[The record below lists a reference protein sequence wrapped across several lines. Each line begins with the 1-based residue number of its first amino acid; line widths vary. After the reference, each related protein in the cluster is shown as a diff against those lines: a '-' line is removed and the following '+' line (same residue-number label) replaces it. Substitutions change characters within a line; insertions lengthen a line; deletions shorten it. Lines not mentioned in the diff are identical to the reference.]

1 MKKYYSKYGS
11 DTFES
16 VTSIRQCISDI
27 EKLQKKIESLP
38 SEEGIDVFL
47 EVCREIECQSN
58 DNPVIEKELV
68 AIT

>member
-11 DTFES
+11 NILES

-27 EKLQKKIESLP
+27 EKLQKKIESLL
-38 SEEGIDVFL
+38 SEEAIDVFL
-47 EVCREIECQSN
+47 EVCREIEFLY